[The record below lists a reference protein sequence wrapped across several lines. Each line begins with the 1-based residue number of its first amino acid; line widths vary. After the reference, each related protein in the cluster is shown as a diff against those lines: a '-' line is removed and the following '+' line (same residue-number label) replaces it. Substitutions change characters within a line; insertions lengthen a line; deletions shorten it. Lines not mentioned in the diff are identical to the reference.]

1 MKCPEIY
8 FTATCQEM
16 LRQVLAFNKF
26 IFSSI
31 SIYISALILMKT
43 TWEITTGYYIKR
55 GHVWQIVLIYGLY
68 MVNAAEFWVFP
79 RINISCIFIHDK
91 KKILLAFFSSS
102 PTVPCSLIQ
111 HVQTDSIREIQSR
124 IPSVR

>member
-1 MKCPEIY
+1 
-8 FTATCQEM
+8 M

-79 RINISCIFIHDK
+79 RINISSIFIHDRQK
-91 KKILLAFFSSS
+91 KKSYWHFS
-102 PTVPCSLIQ
+102 VPRQQC
-111 HVQTDSIREIQSR
+111 
-124 IPSVR
+124 PAA